1 MVLMAVSGDGRLA
14 LLNTEASLVIR
25 QNDDPISFN
34 GSSVEASEGDTV
46 LFTIAR
52 GGQANGTCI
61 YYQLSPHLAQ
71 EEGGGGWQYSLTAF
85 VHST

>member
-1 MVLMAVSGDGRLA
+1 MFLSLSLSLSLSQIPEQAETFTVALTAVSGDGRLA

-46 LFTIAR
+46 VFTIAR

-61 YYQLSPHLAQ
+61 C
-71 EEGGGGWQYSLTAF
+71 
-85 VHST
+85 

>member
-1 MVLMAVSGDGRLA
+1 MTRYLICFSLSLSQIPEQAEAFTVTLTAVSGDGRLA

-46 LFTIAR
+46 VFTIAR

-61 YYQLSPHLAQ
+61 Y
-71 EEGGGGWQYSLTAF
+71 
-85 VHST
+85 